1 MVGHVP
7 HQEELANIMNCS
19 ISSLPL
25 KYMGLPLGASFNSK
39 AIWDGVVEKMERRL
53 ASWKK
58 LGSRRPSNPC
68 QEHAFQF
75 TYVLLVPF

>member
-1 MVGHVP
+1 
-7 HQEELANIMNCS
+7 MNCS

-53 ASWKK
+53 ASWKEAW
-58 LGSRRPSNPC
+58 L
-68 QEHAFQF
+68 EAA
-75 TYVLLVPF
+75 V